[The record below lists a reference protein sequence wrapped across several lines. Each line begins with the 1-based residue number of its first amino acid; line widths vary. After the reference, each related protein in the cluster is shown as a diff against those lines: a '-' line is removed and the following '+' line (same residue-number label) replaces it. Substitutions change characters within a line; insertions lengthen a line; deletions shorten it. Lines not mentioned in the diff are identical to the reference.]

1 MKYYSLRP
9 TGWLALVYAAA
20 ITTGCPAQ
28 QNSAGSGG
36 TTSVAAGSK
45 VGGTTGAAGA
55 AGGTT
60 AAAGTTSNTSSPTG
74 GTQPNSKGG
83 SSNSASGGTVA
94 SGGDST
100 PASSGGNGSQG
111 GATGSGGVTAVGGS
125 STPGSSGGSK
135 PVGGSSSG
143 SGGSGGSG
151 ASKGGATGS
160 GGVATGG
167 VTISG
172 GTSAVW
178 TTLPPPRQC
187 GNAFATQSDGCV
199 TGKATSTCGGNCTS
213 FVNACQDTLASKP
226 NMPVAFICPQWML
239 FSTAMQQAA
248 TLDGNTA
255 FNYAIVGHDAD
266 YNGIDGTASSA
277 CCQCYQLVYDSP
289 SQNDRQALVNPDDPN
304 NNQSA
309 IQPLPPPLIVQSFNM
324 GATTDSFDVFMA
336 AGGFGANNACDPKG
350 QPQANSGEY
359 IYTSFPP
366 DGANNGGVKGAT
378 KYSECKT
385 PVSWVTTASLSTPAC
400 QSKIQT
406 ECDMIA
412 APSATTTADSIRSC
426 IQSNN
431 PQTYYHLNWNVWA
444 MKVECPTHL
453 TDLTGCKLAD
463 QGLPKVNPNVTTAA
477 QAAANPSF
485 RSKSGSGTR
494 LWTSTMQDC
503 CMPSCAFRDHVTGQG
518 LTAQG
523 LYNSFY
529 SCDQNG
535 VPMTQTQ

>member
-1 MKYYSLRP
+1 
-9 TGWLALVYAAA
+9 
-20 ITTGCPAQ
+20 
-28 QNSAGSGG
+28 
-36 TTSVAAGSK
+36 
-45 VGGTTGAAGA
+45 
-55 AGGTT
+55 
-60 AAAGTTSNTSSPTG
+60 
-74 GTQPNSKGG
+74 
-83 SSNSASGGTVA
+83 
-94 SGGDST
+94 
-100 PASSGGNGSQG
+100 
-111 GATGSGGVTAVGGS
+111 
-125 STPGSSGGSK
+125 
-135 PVGGSSSG
+135 
-143 SGGSGGSG
+143 
-151 ASKGGATGS
+151 
-160 GGVATGG
+160 
-167 VTISG
+167 
-172 GTSAVW
+172 
-178 TTLPPPRQC
+178 
-187 GNAFATQSDGCV
+187 
-199 TGKATSTCGGNCTS
+199 
-213 FVNACQDTLASKP
+213 
-226 NMPVAFICPQWML
+226 ML
-239 FSTAMQQAA
+239 FSDAMKQAA

-400 QSKIQT
+400 QSKIET
-406 ECDMIA
+406 ECNKIV

-426 IQSNN
+426 TQSNN
-431 PQTYYHLNWNVWA
+431 PSTYYHLNWYVYA

-453 TDLTGCKLAD
+453 TDLTGCKLAN
-463 QGLPKVNPNVTTAA
+463 QGLPKVNPNVTTAV
-477 QAAANPSF
+477 QAAANSSF
-485 RSKSGSGTR
+485 RQKSGSGTR

-529 SCDQNG
+529 SCDQSG
-535 VPMTQTQ
+535 VPMTEPQ

>member
-1 MKYYSLRP
+1 M
-9 TGWLALVYAAA
+9 TA
-20 ITTGCPAQ
+20 GCP
-28 QNSAGSGG
+28 N
-36 TTSVAAGSK
+36 TP
-45 VGGTTGAAGA
+45 
-55 AGGTT
+55 
-60 AAAGTTSNTSSPTG
+60 SN
-74 GTQPNSKGG
+74 
-83 SSNSASGGTVA
+83 
-94 SGGDST
+94 
-100 PASSGGNGSQG
+100 
-111 GATGSGGVTAVGGS
+111 
-125 STPGSSGGSK
+125 
-135 PVGGSSSG
+135 
-143 SGGSGGSG
+143 GSGGSG
-151 ASKGGATGS
+151 AAGASGGAGGHVAAGGAQSSGGGGAGGSSAGGATSASGGIVALGGSATTSSSGGHVPAGGSSSVGGGSGAKGGTTGTGGVAAGGS
-160 GGVATGG
+160 GGVTSTGG
-167 VTISG
+167 
-172 GTSAVW
+172 GTTVGW

-187 GNAFATQSDGCV
+187 GNAFATQGEGCV

-266 YNGIDGTASSA
+266 QGGIDGTASSA

-309 IQPLPPPLIVQSFNM
+309 IQPLPPPLVVQSFNM

-336 AGGFGANNACDPKG
+336 AGGFGANNACDPNGNPK
-350 QPQANSGEY
+350 ANSAEY

-366 DGANNGGVKGAT
+366 DGADNGGVKGAT
-378 KYSECKT
+378 KYTECKT

-400 QSKIQT
+400 QSKIAT
-406 ECDMIA
+406 ECNMIA

-426 IQSNN
+426 TQSNN
-431 PQTYYHLNWNVWA
+431 PSTYYHLNWNVYA

-453 TDLTGCKLAD
+453 TDLTGCKLAP
-463 QGLPKVNPNVTTAA
+463 QGLPAVNPNVTTAA
-477 QAAANPSF
+477 QAAANSSF

-535 VPMTQTQ
+535 VPMTQPQ

>member
-1 MKYYSLRP
+1 MRSRLFFRV
-9 TGWLALVYAAA
+9 TGLLCLAIAVSP
-20 ITTGCPAQ
+20 GC
-28 QNSAGSGG
+28 AGP
-36 TTSVAAGSK
+36 K
-45 VGGTTGAAGA
+45 
-55 AGGTT
+55 
-60 AAAGTTSNTSSPTG
+60 SP
-74 GTQPNSKGG
+74 
-83 SSNSASGGTVA
+83 
-94 SGGDST
+94 
-100 PASSGGNGSQG
+100 
-111 GATGSGGVTAVGGS
+111 
-125 STPGSSGGSK
+125 
-135 PVGGSSSG
+135 SG
-143 SGGSGGSG
+143 SGGSGSAGAGGAAGGTMAAGGATSSPSGGARSTSSGGASGGSAGGATFASGGIAALGGSATTISSGGSG
-151 ASKGGATGS
+151 SMGGANSGGGGAKGGAAGT
-160 GGVATGG
+160 GGVAAGG
-167 VTISG
+167 VTTTG
-172 GTSAVW
+172 GTSIAW

-187 GNAFATQSDGCV
+187 GNAFATQSEGCV
-199 TGKATSTCGGNCTS
+199 TGNASSTCGGNCTS

-248 TLDGNTA
+248 ALDGNTA

-350 QPQANSGEY
+350 TPQAASGEY

-366 DGANNGGVKGAT
+366 DGWNNGGVKGAT

-385 PVSWVTTASLSTPAC
+385 AVSWVTEASLSTPAC
-400 QSKIQT
+400 QSKIAT
-406 ECDMIA
+406 ECDMFA

-444 MKVECPTHL
+444 MKVECPSHL
-453 TDLTGCKLAD
+453 TDLTGCKLAP
-463 QGLPKVNPNVTTAA
+463 QGLPAVNPNVTTAA
-477 QAAANPSF
+477 QAAANSSF
-485 RSKSGSGTR
+485 RSQSGSGTR

-535 VPMTQTQ
+535 VPMTQPQ

>member
-1 MKYYSLRP
+1 MKYYSFRP

-36 TTSVAAGSK
+36 TTSGAAGSK
-45 VGGTTGAAGA
+45 AGGTTAAAGA

-167 VTISG
+167 VTTTG
-172 GTSAVW
+172 GTSIAW

-187 GNAFATQSDGCV
+187 GNAFATQGEGCV

-213 FVNACQDTLASKP
+213 FVNACQDTQASKP
-226 NMPVAFICPQWML
+226 NMPVAFICPQWIL
-239 FSTAMQQAA
+239 FSDAMKQAA

-255 FNYAIVGHDAD
+255 FNYAIVGHDVD
-266 YNGIDGTASSA
+266 YNGIDGTAQSA
-277 CCQCYQLVYDSP
+277 CCQCYQLVYDNP
-289 SQNDRQALVNPDDPN
+289 SNNDNQARVTPGDPN
-304 NNQSA
+304 SPSA

-336 AGGFGANNACDPKG
+336 GGGFGSNNACDPKG

-378 KYSECKT
+378 AYTECKT
-385 PVSWVTTASLSTPAC
+385 AVQWVTTASLSTPAC

-406 ECDMIA
+406 ECNMFA

-431 PQTYYHLNWNVWA
+431 PQTYYHLNWNVYA

-453 TDLTGCKLAD
+453 TDLTGCKLAP
-463 QGLPKVNPNVTTAA
+463 QGLPAVNPNVTTAT
-477 QAAANPSF
+477 QAAANSSF

-494 LWTSTMQDC
+494 LWTSTMEDC
-503 CMPSCAFRDHVTGQG
+503 CMPSCAFRDHVTGAG

-529 SCDQNG
+529 SCDQSG
-535 VPMTQTQ
+535 VPMTQPQ

>member
-1 MKYYSLRP
+1 MKFQPSRIIAL
-9 TGWLALVYAAA
+9 LALFGCAA
-20 ITTGCPAQ
+20 ITAGCPAGQ
-28 QNSAGSGG
+28 SSTGSGG
-36 TTSVAAGSK
+36 TTAGAAGSK
-45 VGGTTGAAGA
+45 VGNTTGAAGA

-60 AAAGTTSNTSSPTG
+60 AAAGTTGSASSQTA
-74 GTQPNSKGG
+74 GTQPGSASGG
-83 SSNSASGGTVA
+83 STSASGGTVA
-94 SGGDST
+94 SGGGSAS
-100 PASSGGNGSQG
+100 ASSGAGGITSGTGTGGN
-111 GATGSGGVTAVGGS
+111 
-125 STPGSSGGSK
+125 STTGSSGGSSA
-135 PVGGSSSG
+135 VGGSNSA
-143 SGGSGGSG
+143 SGGSGGPSS
-151 ASKGGATGS
+151 SKGGATGS

-167 VTISG
+167 VTTTG
-172 GTSAVW
+172 GTSIAW

-187 GNAFATQSDGCV
+187 GNAFATQGEGCV

-406 ECDMIA
+406 ECNMIA

-431 PQTYYHLNWNVWA
+431 PQTYYHLNWNVYA

-477 QAAANPSF
+477 QAAANSSF

-535 VPMTQTQ
+535 VPMTQPQ